1 MDACC
6 SIYILPF
13 ATCVQAKVGADD
25 VVAAMH
31 DVTIYNNTYDA
42 LLYGCMMSLY
52 IIIRSLAV

>member
-31 DVTIYNNTYDA
+31 DVTIYNDTYVSKLA
-42 LLYGCMMSLY
+42 IGSL
-52 IIIRSLAV
+52 SSPLQ